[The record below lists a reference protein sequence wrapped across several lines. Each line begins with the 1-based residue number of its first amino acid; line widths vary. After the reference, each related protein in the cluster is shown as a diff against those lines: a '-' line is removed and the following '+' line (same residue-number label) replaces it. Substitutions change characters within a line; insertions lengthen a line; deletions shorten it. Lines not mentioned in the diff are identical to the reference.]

1 MSERPDVE
9 PAVIERLRH
18 ICGALPE
25 AYEEPAWVGLRW
37 RIRLQTF
44 AHVLRVEG
52 GRPEAVARAAG
63 TPGPATVLLFRS
75 AGEELAALAHAGP
88 PYFSAPWGYDAVGLV
103 LDGDP
108 DWEEIRE
115 LLVES
120 FRIRAPKRLAARL
133 D

>member
-44 AHVLRVEG
+44 AHVLRVEA

-103 LDGDP
+103 LDVDP
-108 DWEEIRE
+108 DWEEVRE